1 MTTACNKEELSE
13 NHYKRDL
20 SSGRIRIP
28 NYQRDYAWKD
38 KNFRDLWE
46 DLEEAIEYNKKGQGH
61 FIGTMVVAKNEDNKK
76 LYDIIDGQQRTTTI
90 FMLLHVLANEQNEKD
105 KQETRKY
112 LYQKGELKL
121 EVAPQNQ
128 SFFKAL
134 LEAAEKGNI
143 SHCEKDADT
152 EGKQNLFEV
161 LKAIL
166 DKVSKLNKEEANER
180 LEALLEMVLMRLEEP
195 DPGRAIR
202 TFQSVND
209 RGVPLLLLDKLKSL
223 FIYYS
228 NTFCDGKR
236 GLDQFINDHFGEI
249 FKIFAK
255 IKKSNHISSVGGFD
269 EGDIFR
275 YHAGSQKFDGI
286 EFLGHYETSTE
297 NTYEKLKDEL
307 KEIKKSK
314 LKSFIQSYVS
324 DLKNFY
330 QAFLDLLS
338 EIDTNPTTLK
348 AMLIN
353 TINPLFFNSL
363 IRLKINNELDD
374 EAMKLFAK
382 TDIVF
387 FKAGKKM
394 RTTAYNL
401 IEEYLEK
408 GKEGLKS
415 KMIAQCRNHIESASW
430 NLVNN
435 ASNSSCF
442 HYIFFEKNCHEMG
455 LVDLKKL
462 IPGKQFSQQK
472 EHIIP
477 INLLEQ
483 RSNNK
488 IRDLGFENKED
499 LRAYIDTYG
508 NLISLEKS
516 LNLKASDKDLYGK
529 DEIYKNSAIAFNRR
543 FNVKGFN
550 KKALIKRNDEMQE
563 WLINTFFKD
572 FAAH

>member
-1 MTTACNKEELSE
+1 
-13 NHYKRDL
+13 
-20 SSGRIRIP
+20 
-28 NYQRDYAWKD
+28 
-38 KNFRDLWE
+38 
-46 DLEEAIEYNKKGQGH
+46 
-61 FIGTMVVAKNEDNKK
+61 MVVAKNKDNKK

-90 FMLLHVLANEQNEKD
+90 FMLLHILANEQNEKD

-128 SFFKAL
+128 SFFKTL
-134 LEAAEKGNI
+134 LEVAEKGNI

-161 LKAIL
+161 LKAIW
-166 DKVSKLNKEEANER
+166 DKVSKLSEEGVNER
-180 LEALLEMVLMRLEEP
+180 LEALLEMVLMRLEES

-223 FIYYS
+223 LIYYS
-228 NTFCDGKR
+228 NTFCDGKM

-255 IKKSNHISSVGGFD
+255 IKKSDHISSVGGPKFD

-275 YHAGSQKFDGI
+275 YHAGSQRFDGI
-286 EFLGHYETSTE
+286 EFLGHYRTNTD
-297 NTYEKLKDEL
+297 NTYEKLKAEL

-314 LKSFIQSYVS
+314 LESFIQSYVS

-348 AMLIN
+348 VMLIN
-353 TINPLFFNSL
+353 RINPLFFNSL

-374 EAMKLFAK
+374 ETLRLFAK
-382 TDIVF
+382 TDIVL
-387 FKAGKKM
+387 FKSGKCM
-394 RTTAYNL
+394 QSAAYNL
-401 IEEYLEK
+401 INAYLVK

-415 KMIAQCRNHIESASW
+415 KIIAQCRNNDIESTSW
-430 NLVNN
+430 KFVKNTFK
-435 ASNSSCF
+435 SSCF
-442 HYIFFEKNCHEMG
+442 HYVFFEKNCQEMG
-455 LVDLKKL
+455 LADLKKL
-462 IPGKQFSQQK
+462 IPRKQFSQDI

-477 INLLEQ
+477 INLLELDNEIEIQ
-483 RSNNK
+483 K
-488 IRDLGFENKED
+488 LGFEDKKD
-499 LRAYIDTYG
+499 LENYIDTYD
-508 NLISLEKS
+508 NLISLES
-516 LNLKASDKDLYGK
+516 PLNRNASDKDLYEK
-529 DEIYKNSAIAFNRR
+529 DEIYKSSEVPFNRR
-543 FNVKGFN
+543 FNAKDFN
-550 KKALIKRNDEMQE
+550 KKVLIKRNDEMRE
-563 WLINTFFKD
+563 WLIDTFFKD
-572 FAAH
+572 FATH

>member
-1 MTTACNKEELSE
+1 MKTTIKEIFLEEGYS
-13 NHYKRDL
+13 
-20 SSGRIRIP
+20 IP
-28 NYQRDYAWKD
+28 NYQRDYAWKE
-38 KNFRDLWE
+38 KNFKDLWE

-61 FIGTMVVAKNEDNKK
+61 FIGTMVVANNEDNKK

-90 FMLLHVLANEQNEKD
+90 FMLLHVLANKQNEKD

-128 SFFKAL
+128 SFFKTL

-180 LEALLEMVLMRLEEP
+180 LEALLKMVLMRLEEP

-223 FIYYS
+223 LIYYS

-255 IKKSNHISSVGGFD
+255 IKKSDHISSVGGFD

-275 YHAGSQKFDGI
+275 YHAGSQRFDGI
-286 EFLGHYETSTE
+286 EFLGHYATSTE
-297 NTYEKLKDEL
+297 DTYEKLKDEL

-314 LKSFIQSYVS
+314 LKSFIRSYVS

-338 EIDTNPTTLK
+338 EIDTSPTTLK

-374 EAMKLFAK
+374 ETLKLFAK

-387 FKAGKKM
+387 FKSSKKM

-401 IEEYLEK
+401 IDEYLEK
-408 GKEGLKS
+408 GKEELKS
-415 KMIAQCRNHIESASW
+415 KMIDQCRNYIELASREF
-430 NLVNN
+430 VNN

-442 HYIFFEKNCHEMG
+442 HYVFFEKNCQEMG
-455 LVDLKKL
+455 LADLKKL

-488 IRDLGFENKED
+488 IRDLGFEGKKDLED
-499 LRAYIDTYG
+499 YIDTYG
-508 NLISLEKS
+508 NFISLEKS

-529 DEIYKNSAIAFNRR
+529 DAIYKESRIPFNRR

-550 KKALIKRNDEMQE
+550 KKVLIKRNDEMRE

-572 FAAH
+572 FATH

>member
-1 MTTACNKEELSE
+1 MKTTIKEIFQAEGYS
-13 NHYKRDL
+13 
-20 SSGRIRIP
+20 IP
-28 NYQRDYAWKD
+28 NYQRDYAWK
-38 KNFRDLWE
+38 KENFRDLWE

-61 FIGTMVVAKNEDNKK
+61 FIGTMVVAKNDKK

-90 FMLLHVLANEQNEKD
+90 FMLLHVLANEQNEED

-134 LEAAEKGNI
+134 LEVAEKGNI
-143 SHCEKDADT
+143 SPFEKDADT

-166 DKVSKLNKEEANER
+166 DKVSKLNKEEVNER

-195 DPGRAIR
+195 DPGRAIK

-223 FIYYS
+223 LIYYS

-275 YHAGSQKFDGI
+275 YHAGSQRFDGI

-297 NTYEKLKDEL
+297 NTYEKLKDKL
-307 KEIKKSK
+307 KEVRKSK
-314 LKSFIQSYVS
+314 LKNFIQSYVS

-338 EIDTNPTTLK
+338 EIDTNKTTFK

-374 EAMKLFAK
+374 ETMKLFAK

-394 RTTAYNL
+394 KTTAYNL

-415 KMIAQCRNHIESASW
+415 KMIAQCRNYIESASW

-442 HYIFFEKNCHEMG
+442 HYVFFEKNCHEMSFA
-455 LVDLKKL
+455 DLKKL

-499 LRAYIDTYG
+499 LRAYINTYG

-529 DEIYKNSAIAFNRR
+529 DAIYKESRIPFNRR

-550 KKALIKRNDEMQE
+550 KKALIARNDEMQE
-563 WLINTFFKD
+563 WLIDTFFKD

>member
-1 MTTACNKEELSE
+1 M
-13 NHYKRDL
+13 
-20 SSGRIRIP
+20 I
-28 NYQRDYAWKD
+28 
-38 KNFRDLWE
+38 
-46 DLEEAIEYNKKGQGH
+46 
-61 FIGTMVVAKNEDNKK
+61 VAKNEDNKK

-121 EVAPQNQ
+121 EVASQNQ

-134 LEAAEKGNI
+134 LEAAEKGSI

-166 DKVSKLNKEEANER
+166 DKVSKLNKEEVNER
-180 LEALLEMVLMRLEEP
+180 LEVLLEMVLMRLEEP
-195 DPGRAIR
+195 DTGIAIR
-202 TFQSVND
+202 TFQIVND
-209 RGVPLLLLDKLKSL
+209 RGMPLLLLDKLKSL
-223 FIYYS
+223 LIYYS
-228 NTFCDGKR
+228 NTFCDGKM

-255 IKKSNHISSVGGFD
+255 IKKSNHISSVGGSD

-286 EFLGHYETSTE
+286 DLFGHYETST
-297 NTYEKLKDEL
+297 TYEKLKDEL
-307 KEIKKSK
+307 KEIKKSKSK

-338 EIDTNPTTLK
+338 EINTNPTTFK
-348 AMLIN
+348 AMLVN
-353 TINPLFFNSL
+353 KINPLFFNLL

-374 EAMKLFAK
+374 ETMKLFAK

-387 FKAGKKM
+387 FKVGREMKAS
-394 RTTAYNL
+394 AYNL
-401 IEEYLEK
+401 INEYLKK

-415 KMIAQCRNHIESASW
+415 KMIAQCRNDIEIESASW
-430 NLVNN
+430 ELVKN
-435 ASNSSCF
+435 AFNSPCF
-442 HYIFFEKNCHEMG
+442 HYIFFEKNCQEMG

-462 IPGKQFSQQK
+462 IREKQFSQEK

-477 INLLEQ
+477 KNLLELDNEIEIQ
-483 RSNNK
+483 K
-488 IRDLGFENKED
+488 LGFEGKKDLED
-499 LRAYIDTYG
+499 YIDTYG

-516 LNLKASDKDLYGK
+516 LNSKASDKDLYGK
-529 DEIYKNSAIAFNRR
+529 DEIYKNSEIPSNRR

-550 KKALIKRNDEMQE
+550 KKALIKRNDEMRE

>member
-1 MTTACNKEELSE
+1 
-13 NHYKRDL
+13 
-20 SSGRIRIP
+20 
-28 NYQRDYAWKD
+28 
-38 KNFRDLWE
+38 
-46 DLEEAIEYNKKGQGH
+46 
-61 FIGTMVVAKNEDNKK
+61 MVVAKNEDNKK

-128 SFFKAL
+128 SFFKVL

-166 DKVSKLNKEEANER
+166 DKVSKLNKEEVNER

-223 FIYYS
+223 LIYYS
-228 NTFCDGKR
+228 NTFCNGKR

-255 IKKSNHISSVGGFD
+255 IKKSNHISSVGGSD

-286 EFLGHYETSTE
+286 DLLGHYETPK
-297 NTYEKLKDEL
+297 TYEQLKDKLKEVR
-307 KEIKKSK
+307 KGK

-330 QAFLDLLS
+330 QAFLDLLN
-338 EIDTNPTTLK
+338 EIDTNPTTFK
-348 AMLIN
+348 VMLIN
-353 TINPLFFNSL
+353 KINPLFFNSL

-374 EAMKLFAK
+374 ETLKLFTK

-387 FKAGKKM
+387 FRVGRNM
-394 RTTAYNL
+394 RANAYNL
-401 IEEYLEK
+401 INEYLQK

-415 KMIAQCRNHIESASW
+415 KMIAQCRNDIGQASW
-430 NLVNN
+430 ELVKN
-435 ASNSSCF
+435 AFNSPCF
-442 HYIFFEKNCHEMG
+442 HYIFFEKNCQEIG

-462 IPGKQFSQQK
+462 IRGKQFSQEK

-477 INLLEQ
+477 INLLELDNEIEIQ
-483 RSNNK
+483 K
-488 IRDLGFENKED
+488 LGFEGKKDLED
-499 LRAYIDTYG
+499 YIETYG

-516 LNLKASDKDLYGK
+516 LNRKANNKDLYGK
-529 DEIYKNSAIAFNRR
+529 DEIYKNSEIHFNRR

-550 KKALIKRNDEMQE
+550 KKALIKRNDEMRE

-572 FAAH
+572 FATQ

>member
-1 MTTACNKEELSE
+1 
-13 NHYKRDL
+13 
-20 SSGRIRIP
+20 
-28 NYQRDYAWKD
+28 
-38 KNFRDLWE
+38 
-46 DLEEAIEYNKKGQGH
+46 
-61 FIGTMVVAKNEDNKK
+61 MVVAKNEDNKK

-121 EVAPQNQ
+121 EVASQNQ
-128 SFFKAL
+128 SFFKVL

-166 DKVSKLNKEEANER
+166 DKVSKLNEEEVNER

-223 FIYYS
+223 LIYYS
-228 NTFCDGKR
+228 NIFCDGKM

-255 IKKSNHISSVGGFD
+255 IKKSNHISSVGGSD

-286 EFLGHYETSTE
+286 KFLGHYTTSTD
-297 NTYEKLKDEL
+297 NTYEQLKDKLKEVR
-307 KEIKKSK
+307 KGK

-348 AMLIN
+348 VMLIN
-353 TINPLFFNSL
+353 KINPLFFNSL

-374 EAMKLFAK
+374 ETLKLFAK

-387 FKAGKKM
+387 FRVGRNM
-394 RTTAYNL
+394 RANAYNL
-401 IEEYLEK
+401 IHEYLQK

-415 KMIAQCRNHIESASW
+415 KMIAQCRNDIGQASW
-430 NLVNN
+430 ELVKN
-435 ASNSSCF
+435 AFNSPCF
-442 HYIFFEKNCHEMG
+442 HYIFFEKNCQEMG
-455 LVDLKKL
+455 IADLKKL
-462 IPGKQFSQQK
+462 IRGKQFSQEK

-477 INLLEQ
+477 NNLLKLDNEIEIQ
-483 RSNNK
+483 K
-488 IRDLGFENKED
+488 LGFEGKKDLED
-499 LRAYIDTYG
+499 YINTYG
-508 NLISLEKS
+508 NLISLEGP
-516 LNLKASDKDLYGK
+516 LNSQASDKNLYGK
-529 DEIYKNSAIAFNRR
+529 DEIYKNSKIPFNRR
-543 FNVKGFN
+543 FDVKGFN
-550 KKALIKRNDEMQE
+550 KKALIARNDEMRE

-572 FAAH
+572 FATH

>member
-1 MTTACNKEELSE
+1 
-13 NHYKRDL
+13 
-20 SSGRIRIP
+20 
-28 NYQRDYAWKD
+28 
-38 KNFRDLWE
+38 
-46 DLEEAIEYNKKGQGH
+46 
-61 FIGTMVVAKNEDNKK
+61 MVVAKNEDNKK

-121 EVAPQNQ
+121 EVASQNQ

-134 LEAAEKGNI
+134 LEAAEKRNI

-166 DKVSKLNKEEANER
+166 DKISKLNEEEVNER
-180 LEALLEMVLMRLEEP
+180 LEALLEMVLMRFEES
-195 DPGRAIR
+195 DPRRAIR

-223 FIYYS
+223 LIYYS
-228 NTFCDGKR
+228 STFCDGKM

-255 IKKSNHISSVGGFD
+255 IKKSNHIFSVGGSNFD
-269 EGDIFR
+269 EGYIFR
-275 YHAGSQKFDGI
+275 YHAGSQRFDGI
-286 EFLGHYETSTE
+286 KFLGHYQKSTKD
-297 NTYEKLKDEL
+297 TYEQLKDEL

-338 EIDTNPTTLK
+338 EIDTNPTTFK

-353 TINPLFFNSL
+353 KINPRFFNSL

-374 EAMKLFAK
+374 ETLRLFAK

-387 FKAGKKM
+387 FKAD
-394 RTTAYNL
+394 RDIQATACNL
-401 IEEYLEK
+401 IHECLKK

-415 KMIAQCRNHIESASW
+415 KMIAQCRNDIEQASW
-430 NLVNN
+430 KLVKN
-435 ASNSSCF
+435 AFNSSCF
-442 HYIFFEKNCHEMG
+442 HYVFFEKNCHEMG
-455 LVDLKKL
+455 FADLKKL
-462 IPGKQFSQQK
+462 IPGKQFSQDI

-477 INLLEQ
+477 INLLELDNEIEIQ
-483 RSNNK
+483 K
-488 IRDLGFENKED
+488 LGFEGKKD
-499 LRAYIDTYG
+499 LEYYIDTYG
-508 NLISLEKS
+508 NLISLENS
-516 LNLKASDKDLYGK
+516 LNRKASNKDLYGK
-529 DEIYKNSAIAFNRR
+529 DEIYKSSEIPFNRC
-543 FNVKGFN
+543 FDVKGFN
-550 KKALIKRNDEMQE
+550 KKALIKRNDEMRE

-572 FAAH
+572 FATQ

>member
-1 MTTACNKEELSE
+1 MKTTIKEIFQAQGYS
-13 NHYKRDL
+13 
-20 SSGRIRIP
+20 IP

-38 KNFRDLWE
+38 KNFKDLWE

-61 FIGTMVVAKNEDNKK
+61 FIGTMVVAKEDNKK

-90 FMLLHVLANEQNEKD
+90 FMLLYVLANEQNEKD

-121 EVAPQNQ
+121 EVASQNQ

-161 LKAIL
+161 LEAIL
-166 DKVSKLNKEEANER
+166 DKVSKLNKKEVNER
-180 LEALLEMVLMRLEEP
+180 LEALLEMVLMRFEES

-223 FIYYS
+223 LIYYS
-228 NTFCDGKR
+228 NTFCDGER

-255 IKKSNHISSVGGFD
+255 IKKSNHISSVGGSNFD

-286 EFLGHYETSTE
+286 EFLGHYKTSTD
-297 NTYEKLKDEL
+297 NTYEQLKDEL
-307 KEIKKSK
+307 KEIKKSKSK

-338 EIDTNPTTLK
+338 EIDTNPTTFK
-348 AMLIN
+348 VMLIN
-353 TINPLFFNSL
+353 VINPFFFNSL
-363 IRLKINNELDD
+363 IRLKINDELDD
-374 EAMKLFAK
+374 ETMRLFAK

-387 FKAGKKM
+387 FKAGKTMKAM
-394 RTTAYNL
+394 AHNL
-401 IEEYLEK
+401 IHEYLQK
-408 GKEGLKS
+408 GKEGLKN
-415 KMIAQCRNHIESASW
+415 KMIAQCRNDIEQTSW
-430 NLVNN
+430 KLVKN
-435 ASNSSCF
+435 AFNSSCF
-442 HYIFFEKNCHEMG
+442 HYVFFEKNCQEMG
-455 LVDLKKL
+455 FADLKKL
-462 IPGKQFSQQK
+462 IREKQFSQQK

-477 INLLEQ
+477 INLLELDNEIEIQ
-483 RSNNK
+483 K
-488 IRDLGFENKED
+488 LGFESKTDLED
-499 LRAYIDTYG
+499 YINTYG
-508 NLISLEKS
+508 NLISLEGP
-516 LNLKASDKDLYGK
+516 LNSQASDKDLYGK
-529 DEIYKNSAIAFNRR
+529 DEIYKSSEIP
-543 FNVKGFN
+543 
-550 KKALIKRNDEMQE
+550 
-563 WLINTFFKD
+563 FKPPKQKSQTSLV
-572 FAAH
+572 FGMNATNL

>member
-1 MTTACNKEELSE
+1 M
-13 NHYKRDL
+13 
-20 SSGRIRIP
+20 
-28 NYQRDYAWKD
+28 KD

-46 DLEEAIEYNKKGQGH
+46 DLEEAIEYNKKGYGH

-166 DKVSKLNKEEANER
+166 DKVSKLNKEEVNER
-180 LEALLEMVLMRLEEP
+180 FETLLGMVLMRFEEP

-223 FIYYS
+223 LIYYS
-228 NTFCDGKR
+228 NTFCDGKM
-236 GLDQFINDHFGEI
+236 GLDQFISDHFGEI

-255 IKKSNHISSVGGFD
+255 IKKSNHTSNLD
-269 EGDIFR
+269 EGNIFR
-275 YHAGSQKFDGI
+275 YHAGSQRFDGI
-286 EFLGHYETSTE
+286 DFLGHYEASTD
-297 NTYEKLKDEL
+297 NTYEQLKDEL
-307 KEIKKSK
+307 KGIKKSESK

-338 EIDTNPTTLK
+338 EIDTNPTTFK

-374 EAMKLFAK
+374 ETMKLFAK
-382 TDIVF
+382 TDILLFQV
-387 FKAGKKM
+387 GRNM
-394 RTTAYNL
+394 RANAYNL
-401 IEEYLEK
+401 INEYLQK

-415 KMIAQCRNHIESASW
+415 AMIAQCRNDIKIKSASLE
-430 NLVNN
+430 LVKN
-435 ASNSSCF
+435 AFKSSCF
-442 HYIFFEKNCHEMG
+442 HYVFFEKNCQEMG
-455 LVDLKKL
+455 LAD
-462 IPGKQFSQQK
+462 P
-472 EHIIP
+472 E
-477 INLLEQ
+477 NLLELDNEIEIQ
-483 RSNNK
+483 K
-488 IRDLGFENKED
+488 LGFEGKKDLED
-499 LRAYIDTYG
+499 YIHTYG
-508 NLISLEKS
+508 NLISLEGS
-516 LNLKASDKDLYGK
+516 LNSQARDKDLYGK
-529 DEIYKNSAIAFNRR
+529 DEIYKNSKIPFNRR
-543 FNVKGFN
+543 FNAKGFN
-550 KKALIKRNDEMQE
+550 KKALIARNDEMRE

-572 FAAH
+572 FATQ

>member
-1 MTTACNKEELSE
+1 MKTTIKEIFQAEGYS
-13 NHYKRDL
+13 
-20 SSGRIRIP
+20 IP

-38 KNFRDLWE
+38 KNFKDLWE

-61 FIGTMVVAKNEDNKK
+61 FIGTMVVANNEDNKK

-166 DKVSKLNKEEANER
+166 DKVSKLNKEEVNER
-180 LEALLEMVLMRLEEP
+180 LEVLLEMVLMRFEEP

-223 FIYYS
+223 LIYYS
-228 NTFCDGKR
+228 STFCDGKR

-255 IKKSNHISSVGGFD
+255 IKKSNHISSVGDSKLD

-275 YHAGSQKFDGI
+275 YHAGSQKFAEID
-286 EFLGHYETSTE
+286 FLGYYHTKD
-297 NTYEKLKDEL
+297 TYEQLKDKLKEVRKD
-307 KEIKKSK
+307 K
-314 LKSFIQSYVS
+314 LKSFIQFYVS

-330 QAFLDLLS
+330 QAFFDLLS
-338 EIDTNPTTLK
+338 EIDTNPTTFK

-353 TINPLFFNSL
+353 NINTSFFNSL

-374 EAMKLFAK
+374 ETMRLFAK
-382 TDIVF
+382 TDILL
-387 FKAGKKM
+387 FKAGKTM
-394 RTTAYNL
+394 QAMAYNL
-401 IEEYLEK
+401 IHEYLQK
-408 GKEGLKS
+408 GKEGLKN
-415 KMIAQCRNHIESASW
+415 KMIAQCRNDIELASW
-430 NLVNN
+430 ELVKN
-435 ASNSSCF
+435 AFNSSCF
-442 HYIFFEKNCHEMG
+442 HYIFFEKNCQEMG
-455 LVDLKKL
+455 LADLKKL
-462 IPGKQFSQQK
+462 IRGKQFS
-472 EHIIP
+472 
-477 INLLEQ
+477 
-483 RSNNK
+483 
-488 IRDLGFENKED
+488 
-499 LRAYIDTYG
+499 
-508 NLISLEKS
+508 
-516 LNLKASDKDLYGK
+516 
-529 DEIYKNSAIAFNRR
+529 
-543 FNVKGFN
+543 
-550 KKALIKRNDEMQE
+550 
-563 WLINTFFKD
+563 
-572 FAAH
+572 

>member
-1 MTTACNKEELSE
+1 MKTTIKEIFQAEGYS
-13 NHYKRDL
+13 
-20 SSGRIRIP
+20 IP

-38 KNFRDLWE
+38 KSFRDLWE

-61 FIGTMVVAKNEDNKK
+61 FIGTMAVVKNEDNKK

-90 FMLLHVLANEQNEKD
+90 FMLLHVLANEQNEED

-143 SHCEKDADT
+143 SHYEKDADT

-166 DKVSKLNKEEANER
+166 DKVSKLNEEEVNER

-195 DPGRAIR
+195 DPRRAIK

-209 RGVPLLLLDKLKSL
+209 RDAPLLLLDKLKSL
-223 FIYYS
+223 LIYYS
-228 NTFCDGKR
+228 NTFCGGKR

-255 IKKSNHISSVGGFD
+255 IKKSNYIFSVGGSN

-275 YHAGSQKFDGI
+275 YHAGCQRFDGI
-286 EFLGHYETSTE
+286 DFLGHYRASTE
-297 NTYEKLKDEL
+297 DTYEKLKD
-307 KEIKKSK
+307 K
-314 LKSFIQSYVS
+314 LKKVEKDKLEDFIRSYVS

-338 EIDTNPTTLK
+338 EIDTNPTTFK

-353 TINPLFFNSL
+353 KINSFFFNSL

-374 EAMKLFAK
+374 ETMRLFAK
-382 TDIVF
+382 TDIMS
-387 FKAGKKM
+387 FKAGKEM

-442 HYIFFEKNCHEMG
+442 HYVFFEKNCQEMG
-455 LVDLKKL
+455 FADLKKL
-462 IPGKQFSQQK
+462 IPEKQFSQQK

-477 INLLEQ
+477 INLLELDNEIEIQ
-483 RSNNK
+483 K
-488 IRDLGFENKED
+488 LGFEDKED

-508 NLISLEKS
+508 NLISLERP
-516 LNLKASDKDLYGK
+516 LNSQASDKDLYGK
-529 DEIYKNSAIAFNRR
+529 DEIYKSSEIPFNRR

-550 KKALIKRNDEMQE
+550 KKALIKRNDEMRE

-572 FAAH
+572 FATH

>member
-1 MTTACNKEELSE
+1 MKTTLKDVFLE
-13 NHYKRDL
+13 
-20 SSGRIRIP
+20 SGYSIP
-28 NYQRDYAWKD
+28 NYQRDYAWKE

-61 FIGTMVVAKNEDNKK
+61 FIGTMVVANNEDNKK

-90 FMLLHVLANEQNEKD
+90 FMLLHVLANKQNEKD

-112 LYQKGELKL
+112 LYQKGELRL

-128 SFFKAL
+128 SFFKTL
-134 LEAAEKGNI
+134 LEAAEKENI

-161 LKAIL
+161 LTAIL
-166 DKVSKLNKEEANER
+166 DKVSKLSEEEANER
-180 LEALLEMVLMRLEEP
+180 LEALLKMVLMRLEEP

-223 FIYYS
+223 LIYYS
-228 NTFCDGKR
+228 NTFCDGKM

-255 IKKSNHISSVGGFD
+255 IKKSNHIS

-275 YHAGSQKFDGI
+275 YHAGSQRFDGI
-286 EFLGHYETSTE
+286 EFLGHYKTSTD
-297 NTYEKLKDEL
+297 NTYEKLKAEL
-307 KEIKKSK
+307 KKIKSTKST
-314 LKSFIQSYVS
+314 LESFIQSYVS

-348 AMLIN
+348 VMLIN
-353 TINPLFFNSL
+353 RINPLFFNSL

-374 EAMKLFAK
+374 ETLKLFAK

-387 FKAGKKM
+387 FKATKKLYSK
-394 RTTAYNL
+394 AYNL
-401 IEEYLEK
+401 INAYLKK

-415 KMIAQCRNHIESASW
+415 EMIAQCRNDIE
-430 NLVNN
+430 LVSLRLVKN
-435 ASNSSCF
+435 AFNSLCF
-442 HYIFFEKNCHEMG
+442 HYVFFEKNCQEMG
-455 LVDLKKL
+455 FADLKKL
-462 IPGKQFSQQK
+462 IPGKQFSQQE

-477 INLLEQ
+477 INLLELDNEIEIQ
-483 RSNNK
+483 K
-488 IRDLGFENKED
+488 LGFEDKKD
-499 LRAYIDTYG
+499 LENYIDTYG
-508 NLISLEKS
+508 NLISLES
-516 LNLKASDKDLYGK
+516 PLNPKASDKDLYEK
-529 DEIYKNSAIAFNRR
+529 DEVYKESEIPFNRR

-550 KKALIKRNDEMQE
+550 KKALITRNDEMRE

>member
-1 MTTACNKEELSE
+1 
-13 NHYKRDL
+13 
-20 SSGRIRIP
+20 
-28 NYQRDYAWKD
+28 
-38 KNFRDLWE
+38 
-46 DLEEAIEYNKKGQGH
+46 
-61 FIGTMVVAKNEDNKK
+61 MVFAKNEDNKK

-90 FMLLHVLANEQNEKD
+90 FMLLHVLANEQNEED

-152 EGKQNLFEV
+152 EDKQNLFEV

-166 DKVSKLNKEEANER
+166 DKVSNLNKEEVNER
-180 LEALLEMVLMRLEEP
+180 LETLLEMVLMRFEES

-223 FIYYS
+223 LIYYS
-228 NTFCDGKR
+228 NTFCDGKM

-255 IKKSNHISSVGGFD
+255 IKKSNHISSVGNSD

-286 EFLGHYETSTE
+286 EFSRHYETSTD
-297 NTYEKLKDEL
+297 NAYEKLKDEL
-307 KEIKKSK
+307 KKVKVEKNK
-314 LKSFIQSYVS
+314 LENFIRSYVS

-330 QAFLDLLS
+330 QAFFDLLS
-338 EIDTNPTTLK
+338 EIGTNPTTFK
-348 AMLIN
+348 VMLIDK
-353 TINPLFFNSL
+353 INLSFFNSL

-374 EAMKLFAK
+374 ETLRLFAK
-382 TDIVF
+382 TDIMF
-387 FKAGKKM
+387 FKVGRDRAD
-394 RTTAYNL
+394 AYNL
-401 IEEYLEK
+401 INEYLKK
-408 GKEGLKS
+408 GKEGLKN
-415 KMIAQCRNHIESASW
+415 KMIAQCRNDIELASW
-430 NLVNN
+430 RLVKN
-435 ASNSSCF
+435 AFNSSCF
-442 HYIFFEKNCHEMG
+442 HYAFFEKNCQEMG

-462 IPGKQFSQQK
+462 IRGKHFSQQK

-477 INLLEQ
+477 INLLELDNEIEIQ
-483 RSNNK
+483 K
-488 IRDLGFENKED
+488 LGFEGKKDLED
-499 LRAYIDTYG
+499 YINTYG
-508 NLISLEKS
+508 NLISLENS

-529 DEIYKNSAIAFNRR
+529 DEIYKSSEIPFNRR

-550 KKALIKRNDEMQE
+550 KKVLIKRNDEMRE

>member
-1 MTTACNKEELSE
+1 M
-13 NHYKRDL
+13 
-20 SSGRIRIP
+20 
-28 NYQRDYAWKD
+28 
-38 KNFRDLWE
+38 
-46 DLEEAIEYNKKGQGH
+46 
-61 FIGTMVVAKNEDNKK
+61 
-76 LYDIIDGQQRTTTI
+76 
-90 FMLLHVLANEQNEKD
+90 
-105 KQETRKY
+105 
-112 LYQKGELKL
+112 
-121 EVAPQNQ
+121 
-128 SFFKAL
+128 
-134 LEAAEKGNI
+134 
-143 SHCEKDADT
+143 
-152 EGKQNLFEV
+152 
-161 LKAIL
+161 KAIL

-180 LEALLEMVLMRLEEP
+180 LEALLKMVLMRLEEP

-223 FIYYS
+223 LIYYS

-255 IKKSNHISSVGGFD
+255 IKKSDHISSVGGSKFD

-275 YHAGSQKFDGI
+275 YHAGSQRFDGI
-286 EFLGHYETSTE
+286 EFLGHYATSTE
-297 NTYEKLKDEL
+297 GTYEKLKDEL

-348 AMLIN
+348 VMLIN
-353 TINPLFFNSL
+353 RINPLFFNSL

-374 EAMKLFAK
+374 ETLKLFAK

-387 FKAGKKM
+387 FKSSKKM

-401 IEEYLEK
+401 IDEYLEK

-415 KMIAQCRNHIESASW
+415 EMIAQCRNDIGLASL
-430 NLVNN
+430 NLVKN
-435 ASNSSCF
+435 AFYSSCF
-442 HYIFFEKNCHEMG
+442 HYIFFEKNCQEMG
-455 LVDLKKL
+455 LADLKKL

-488 IRDLGFENKED
+488 IRDLGFEGEKDLED
-499 LRAYIDTYG
+499 YIDTYG
-508 NLISLEKS
+508 NLISLEKP
-516 LNLKASDKDLYGK
+516 LNSKGKDKDLYEK
-529 DEIYKNSAIAFNRR
+529 DEIYKSSEIPFNRR

-550 KKALIKRNDEMQE
+550 KKVLIERNNEME
-563 WLINTFFKD
+563 KWLIDTFFKD

>member
-1 MTTACNKEELSE
+1 M
-13 NHYKRDL
+13 
-20 SSGRIRIP
+20 
-28 NYQRDYAWKD
+28 
-38 KNFRDLWE
+38 
-46 DLEEAIEYNKKGQGH
+46 
-61 FIGTMVVAKNEDNKK
+61 
-76 LYDIIDGQQRTTTI
+76 
-90 FMLLHVLANEQNEKD
+90 
-105 KQETRKY
+105 
-112 LYQKGELKL
+112 
-121 EVAPQNQ
+121 
-128 SFFKAL
+128 
-134 LEAAEKGNI
+134 
-143 SHCEKDADT
+143 
-152 EGKQNLFEV
+152 
-161 LKAIL
+161 KAIS
-166 DKVSKLNKEEANER
+166 DKVSKLSEEEVNER

-223 FIYYS
+223 LIYYS
-228 NTFCDGKR
+228 NTFCDGKK

-255 IKKSNHISSVGGFD
+255 IKKSDHISSVGGFD
-269 EGDIFR
+269 ESDIFR
-275 YHAGSQKFDGI
+275 YHAGSQRFDGI

-297 NTYEKLKDEL
+297 NTYEQLKDKLKEVR
-307 KEIKKSK
+307 KSK

-348 AMLIN
+348 VMLTN

-374 EAMKLFAK
+374 ETLKLFAK

-415 KMIAQCRNHIESASW
+415 KMIDQCRNDIELTSW
-430 NLVNN
+430 QSVKN

-442 HYIFFEKNCHEMG
+442 HYVFFEKNCQEMG
-455 LVDLKKL
+455 FADLKKL

-477 INLLEQ
+477 INLVEQ
-483 RSNNK
+483 RFSNK
-488 IRDLGFENKED
+488 TKDLGFEDKED
-499 LRAYIDTYG
+499 LRAYINTYG

-529 DEIYKNSAIAFNRR
+529 DAIYKESRIPFNRR

-550 KKALIKRNDEMQE
+550 KKVLIKRNDEMRE
-563 WLINTFFKD
+563 WLIDTFFKD